1 MSPIIRRIAVL
12 FVFVTFVILAFR
24 QLGTRN
30 ELPSPTF
37 TSSNRIDRAIQWKS
51 IPLRH
56 PISSLASL
64 PTGAPVAIPRIQ
76 HEFGIETEH
85 TKAER
90 LHRRA
95 AVKKAFLHSWQGYK
109 SHAWLQ
115 DEVAPV
121 TGGFKN
127 GFGQR
132 GATLIDALDTLIILG
147 LEEEF
152 EKAVHAIK
160 KIDFTTAGVQRLN
173 VFETTIRYL
182 GGLLSAYDL
191 SKAKHHTLLHK
202 ATELGDMLYA
212 AFDTPNRMPI
222 TRWDWEK

>member
-1 MSPIIRRIAVL
+1 MSPIIRRVAVL
-12 FVFVTFVILAFR
+12 CAFAIFVTLALR
-24 QLGTRN
+24 QLRTRT

-37 TSSNRIDRAIQWKS
+37 TSSNRIDHPVEWKS
-51 IPLRH
+51 VSQRYPV
-56 PISSLASL
+56 SSLVPL
-64 PTGAPVAIPRIQ
+64 PTGTPSAIPKIQ
-76 HEFGIETEH
+76 HEFRIETEH
-85 TKAER
+85 NKAER
-90 LHRRA
+90 LHRQA
-95 AVKKAFLHSWQGYK
+95 AVKKAFLHSWEGYK
-109 SHAWLQ
+109 KHAWLQ
-115 DEVAPV
+115 DEVTPV

-132 GATLIDALDTLIILG
+132 AATLVDALDTLVIMQ

-152 EKAVHAIK
+152 EQAVHAIK

-182 GGLLSAYDL
+182 GGLLGAYDL
-191 SKAKHHTLLHK
+191 SKAKQHILLHK

-212 AFDTPNRMPI
+212 AFDTPNRMPV

>member
-1 MSPIIRRIAVL
+1 MSPIIRRIIVL
-12 FVFVTFVILAFR
+12 FVSTTLIIIAFR

-30 ELPSPTF
+30 SLPLPTS
-37 TSSNRIDRAIQWKS
+37 TSSNRITNPVEWKNV
-51 IPLRH
+51 PLRH
-56 PISSLASL
+56 PVSSLSPL
-64 PTGAPVAIPRIQ
+64 PTGSPIKIPKIQ
-76 HEFGIETEH
+76 HKFGIETEH
-85 TKAER
+85 NKAER
-90 LHRRA
+90 KQRQE

-109 SHAWLQ
+109 QQAWLQ
-115 DEVAPV
+115 DEVTPV

-132 GATLIDALDTLIILG
+132 AATLVDSLDTLFIMG

-152 EKAVHAIK
+152 EQAVHAIK
-160 KIDFTTAGVQRLN
+160 KIDFTTAAVQRLN

-191 SKAKHHTLLHK
+191 SKGKHSTLLHK
-202 ATELGDMLYA
+202 AVELGDMLYA
-212 AFDTPNRMPI
+212 AFDTPNRMPV